1 MMGNPSDFDTRD
13 AVLNINA
20 VFRWEYRPGSF
31 LYLVY
36 TRSQAGGMAP
46 LQQDATGQPIQPPR
60 LDFGA
65 LRRGPSENILELKL
79 SYDFAG

>member
-1 MMGNPSDFDTRD
+1 
-13 AVLNINA
+13 
-20 VFRWEYRPGSF
+20 VFRWEYLPGSF

-36 TRSQAGGMAP
+36 TRSQAGGQAL
-46 LQQDATGQPIQPPR
+46 LQQDATGHPIQPPR

-65 LRRGPSENILELKL
+65 LGRGPIEDIFLLKL